1 LRSFYPNCP
10 ALKIMFSSTGR
21 DFNRHLREV
30 RKLSAARIY
39 VAMAEFTHLHLHT
52 EYSLLDGAC
61 DVKKLVD
68 QVASLGQTSVAMTD
82 HGNIYGAV
90 HFFAA
95 AKQKGIKPI
104 LGCELYICK
113 NEDHRAP
120 GDGDENNHLLVLAQ
134 NEEGYRNLV
143 RITSEASLHGFY
155 RKPRVSKQYL
165 AENSK
170 GLIGFSGCLSGELC
184 EELVAG
190 NYEKARSVATQYEDI
205 FGKGNF
211 YLEIQDQG
219 LEQEKKIHE
228 ALFRLEKDLNIPMV
242 LTNDSHYLCGDDSHA
257 HDVMLCV
264 QTGSKIHD
272 KERFRFDSDQ
282 FFVKSADEMGRL
294 FTNSPDLLQRTMEIA
309 ERCELKLHPVDNPFP
324 VFDVPEGHTI
334 DSYFEKVCREGYK
347 KRLDTAVR
355 SLEARGL
362 RRAAIHEYDARLEYE
377 IGIIEQMKYSGYFLI
392 VWDFIKYARDN
403 GIPVGPGR
411 GSGAGS
417 LVAYSMGITNI
428 DPLQNAL
435 LFERFLN
442 PERKQMPD
450 IDVDFCQIRRCEVID
465 YVTRKYGREQVAQII
480 TFNTMAAKAA
490 IKDCGR
496 AMDMPYGDVDRIAK
510 LIPATIGMT
519 IDTALEEVA
528 ELQKAYKTDGQIKEL
543 IDTAKKLE
551 GLVRGSGV
559 HASAVVIA
567 PRPLTELVPLAKTKN
582 DEIVT
587 AYDMKA
593 VEKMGLLKMDFLG
606 LTTLTVI
613 DDCLKLIEKNRGE
626 KVDIEAIPLDDAET
640 YKKVFHSA
648 LTSGVF
654 QFESSGMR
662 DVLRRYR
669 PDSVED
675 LTALN
680 ALYRPGP
687 IQGGMIDDFIERKL
701 GRRKVEYALPELEGI
716 LKETLGVIVY
726 QEQVMQISNKLASY
740 SLGEADLLRRS
751 MGKKNAEAMA
761 EQRARFMEGAAAA
774 GHPKATAGEIFDMME
789 KFAGYGFNKS
799 HSAAYA
805 LLAYQTAY
813 LKTHYPVEFMAAL
826 LTSETSK
833 PENVVKYIGEC
844 REMGIRVEPPDVQ
857 VSGSQFTPYVAENSQ
872 AIRFGLAAVK
882 NVGGNAIES
891 ILKAREEVGGRF
903 KSIWGFCE
911 KVDLRV
917 MNKRVLESL
926 IKAGALDSM
935 GKRGPLMAAV
945 DKAMERAQKAQRD
958 EAQGQSGLFG
968 LFDEGPRTARDSSE
982 DLPNVADWEEGERLA
997 NEKDVLGFFVSGHPL
1012 DKYAEKLRNLAGVIS
1027 AADALERKP
1036 PERRW
1041 GTQADP
1047 ADEIQVAGMILGLRV
1062 QKSKRDQKLY
1072 AQAALEDATGKI
1084 DLICFSRDYERLSG
1098 QLKMEAPVLVRGV
1111 LMGDE
1116 DAAPKIS
1123 VSSIVALE
1131 EVQVKLPSGVRIRI
1145 NLDRAT
1151 EEMLTE
1157 LKSAADAAPGPGKVM
1172 LHLEKKGEYAAILE
1186 PENMGVAADKGWVE
1200 RVEEL
1205 VGKGTVQMVG

>member
-1 LRSFYPNCP
+1 
-10 ALKIMFSSTGR
+10 
-21 DFNRHLREV
+21 
-30 RKLSAARIY
+30 
-39 VAMAEFTHLHLHT
+39 MAEFTHLHLHT

-61 DVKKLVD
+61 DVTKLAD
-68 QVASLGQTSVAMTD
+68 QVAKLGQKSVAMTD

-90 HFFAA
+90 HFFDA
-95 AKQKGIKPI
+95 AKKAGVKPI
-104 LGCELYICK
+104 LGCELYICQK
-113 NEDHRAP
+113 DDHRVP
-120 GDGDENNHLLVLAQ
+120 GDGDDNNHLLVLAQ
-134 NEEGYRNLV
+134 DEEGYRNLI

-165 AENSK
+165 AEHAK

-184 EELVAG
+184 EALLGEGKKYKDLQGEARYNAAKGVA
-190 NYEKARSVATQYEDI
+190 AQYQDI

-219 LEQEKKIHE
+219 LEQEKRIHE
-228 ALFRLEKDLNIPMV
+228 SLFRLERELDIPLV
-242 LTNDSHYLCGDDSHA
+242 ATNDSHYLCGEDSHA

-264 QTGSKIHD
+264 QTGSKVHD
-272 KERFRFDSDQ
+272 KERFRFDGDQ

-294 FTNSPDLLQRTMEIA
+294 FPDSPGVIERTMEIA
-309 ERCELKLHPVDNPFP
+309 ERCNLELHKVDNPFP
-324 VFDVPEGHTI
+324 EFAVPVGHTI
-334 DSYFEKVCREGYK
+334 DSYFEEVCREGFK
-347 KRLDTAVR
+347 KRLETGVR
-355 SLEARGL
+355 QLAQRGVQ
-362 RRAAIHEYDARLEYE
+362 RKTIDAYQTRLDYE
-377 IGIIEQMKYSGYFLI
+377 IGIIKQMTYSGYFLI
-392 VWDFIKYARDN
+392 VWDFIKFARDN

-417 LVAYSMGITNI
+417 LVAYAMGITNV
-428 DPLQNAL
+428 DPMQYGL

-442 PERKQMPD
+442 PERVSMPD
-450 IDVDFCQIRRCEVID
+450 IDVDFCMNRRGEVIE

-496 AMDMPYGDVDRIAK
+496 ALDMPYGDVDRIAK
-510 LIPATIGMT
+510 LIPATVGMT
-519 IDTALEEVA
+519 IDKALEDVPD
-528 ELQKAYKTDGQIKEL
+528 LKKAYDTDQVIREL

-567 PRPLTELVPLAKTKN
+567 PRALTELVPLAKTKN

-613 DDCLKLIEKNRGE
+613 DDCLKLIEQSRGE
-626 KVDIEAIPLDDAET
+626 KLDIEAIPPTDEET
-640 YKKVFHSA
+640 FKKVFHSA
-648 LTSGVF
+648 LTSGIF

-662 DVLRRYR
+662 DVLRRYK

-701 GRRKVEYALPELEGI
+701 GRRKVEYMLPELEGI

-726 QEQVMQISNKLASY
+726 QEQVMQISNVLASY
-740 SLGEADLLRRS
+740 SLGEADLLRRA
-751 MGKKNAEAMA
+751 MGKKNADEMA
-761 EQRARFMEGAAAA
+761 KQRDRFMSGAEAL
-774 GHPKATAGEIFDMME
+774 GHPKGTAGEVFDQMD

-833 PENVVKYIGEC
+833 PESVVKYIGEC
-844 REMGIRVEPPDVQ
+844 KEIGISVEPPDVQ
-857 VSGSQFTPYVAENSQ
+857 ISGLQFTPHVTDEGK

-891 ILKAREEVGGRF
+891 IIKAREEVGGRF
-903 KSIWGFCE
+903 KSIWEFCE
-911 KVDLRV
+911 KVDLRL
-917 MNKRVLESL
+917 MNKRVIESL
-926 IKAGALDSM
+926 IKAGALDSL

-945 DKAMERAQKAQRD
+945 DKAMERAQKAQKD
-958 EAQGQSGLFG
+958 AAQGQTGLFG
-968 LFDEGPRTARDSSE
+968 LFNEAPVRGRDGGSGD
-982 DLPNVADWEEGERLA
+982 DLPKVADWEEGERLA
-997 NEKDVLGFFVSGHPL
+997 NEKEVLGYFVSGHPL
-1012 DKYAEKLRNLAGVIS
+1012 DKYAEKLRNLPGVIS
-1027 AADALERKP
+1027 TADALERKP
-1036 PERRW
+1036 PEKRW

-1084 DLICFSRDYERLSG
+1084 DLICFSRDYEKLSG
-1098 QLKMEAPVLVRGV
+1098 QLKMEAPVVVRGV
-1111 LMGDE
+1111 LMGEE

-1123 VSSIVALE
+1123 ISSIVSLE
-1131 EVQVKLPSGVRIRI
+1131 DLQVRLPGGIRIRI
-1145 NLDRAT
+1145 NLDSVT
-1151 EEMLTE
+1151 EEMFTE

-1172 LHLEKKGEYAAILE
+1172 LHLEKKGEYGVILE
-1186 PENMGVAADKGWVE
+1186 PEGMSVAADKGWVE
-1200 RVEEL
+1200 RAEEL
-1205 VGKGTVQMVG
+1205 MGKGTVQVVG

>member
-1 LRSFYPNCP
+1 
-10 ALKIMFSSTGR
+10 
-21 DFNRHLREV
+21 
-30 RKLSAARIY
+30 
-39 VAMAEFTHLHLHT
+39 MAEFTHLHLHT

-61 DVKKLVD
+61 DLTKLMD
-68 QVASLGQTSVAMTD
+68 RVATLGQKSVAMTD

-90 HFFAA
+90 HFFDA
-95 AKQKGIKPI
+95 AKQRGIKPI
-104 LGCELYICK
+104 LGCELYISK

-120 GDGDENNHLLVLAQ
+120 GEGDDNNHLLVLAQ
-134 NEEGYRNLV
+134 NEEGYQNLV

-155 RKPRVSKQYL
+155 RKPRVSKRYL

-184 EELVAG
+184 EELSAG
-190 NYEKARSVATQYEDI
+190 NYEKARSVAQQYEDI

-228 ALFRLEKDLNIPMV
+228 ALFRLEKELNIPMV

-282 FFVKSADEMGRL
+282 FFVKSADEMERI
-294 FTNSPDLLQRTMEIA
+294 FTDSPALTQRTMEIA
-309 ERCELKLHPVDNPFP
+309 ERCEFKLKPVDNPFP
-324 VFDVPEGHTI
+324 LFDVPEGHTI
-334 DSYFEKVCREGYK
+334 DSYFEQVCREGYK

-355 SLEARGL
+355 SLEARGA

-377 IGIIEQMKYSGYFLI
+377 IGIIEQMSYSGYFLI

-428 DPLQNAL
+428 DPLQNEL

-450 IDVDFCQIRRCEVID
+450 IDVDFCQNRRGEVIE

-528 ELQKAYKTDGQIKEL
+528 ELRKAYKTDGQIKEL

-593 VEKMGLLKMDFLG
+593 VEKMGLLKMDFMG

-613 DDCLKLIEKNRGE
+613 DDCLKLIEAIRGE

-640 YKKVFHSA
+640 YKRVFHSA

-662 DVLRRYR
+662 DVLRRYK

-726 QEQVMQISNKLASY
+726 QEQVIQISNKLASY

-761 EQRARFMEGAAAA
+761 EQRDRFMEGAATA
-774 GHPKATAGEIFDMME
+774 GHPKATAGDIFDMME

-826 LTSETSK
+826 LTSETTK

-844 REMGIRVEPPDVQ
+844 REMDIRVEPPDVQ
-857 VSGSQFTPYVAENSQ
+857 ISGSQFTPHVSGDSK

-903 KSIWGFCE
+903 NSIWEFCE

-926 IKAGALDSM
+926 IKAGALDSL

-958 EAQGQSGLFG
+958 AAQGQTGLFG
-968 LFDEGPRTARDSSE
+968 LFDEGPKAGRDSSE
-982 DLPNVADWEEGERLA
+982 DLPRVADWEEGERLA

-1027 AADALERKP
+1027 VADALERKP

-1041 GTQADP
+1041 GAQADP

-1084 DLICFSRDYERLSG
+1084 DLICFSRDYEKLSG

-1151 EEMLTE
+1151 EEILTA

-1186 PENMGVAADKGWVE
+1186 PENMSVAADRGWVE